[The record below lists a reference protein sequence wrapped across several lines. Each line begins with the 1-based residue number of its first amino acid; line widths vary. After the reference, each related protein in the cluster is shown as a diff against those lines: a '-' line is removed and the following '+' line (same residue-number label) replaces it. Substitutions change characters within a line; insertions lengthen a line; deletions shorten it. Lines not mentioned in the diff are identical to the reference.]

1 MSKKRTG
8 FRAWFYLR
16 MGYSIYWAFL
26 FMGINTLTV
35 TYYLAIERAPFLKEI
50 FPSFLHYAVVII
62 IIGIPILVL
71 TGFVHYKKIPGY
83 KSEAEVN
90 VESNPYVYKLPPGFY
105 LHVIMPFYLLT
116 SKILVKLS
124 NNEKLTDDELK
135 EISELQK
142 KMDHLLK
149 GGYVGDKTKKRTS
162 FDLSKI
168 E

>member
-1 MSKKRTG
+1 
-8 FRAWFYLR
+8 
-16 MGYSIYWAFL
+16 
-26 FMGINTLTV
+26 MGINTLTV
-35 TYYLAIERAPFLKEI
+35 TYFLAIDRAPFLKEI

-62 IIGIPILVL
+62 IIGIPLLVL

-90 VESNPYVYKLPPGFY
+90 VESNPYTYKLSPGFW

-135 EISELQK
+135 EISKLQK

-149 GGYVGDKTKKRTS
+149 GGYVGDKSKKTS

>member
-1 MSKKRTG
+1 
-8 FRAWFYLR
+8 

-35 TYYLAIERAPFLKEI
+35 TYFLAIDRAPFLKEI

-90 VESNPYVYKLPPGFY
+90 VESNPYTYKLSPGFW
-105 LHVIMPFYLLT
+105 LHVIMPFYLLS

-135 EISELQK
+135 EISKLQK

-149 GGYVGDKTKKRTS
+149 GGYVGDNGVQS
-162 FDLSKI
+162 GHPGY
-168 E
+168 